1 MNDIAK
7 LLRDNTFA
15 RILMDSV
22 PLGLFVVD
30 GDGRVMAVNNV
41 LKRVLGVTEQA
52 VVGKGSGET
61 LGCLHASETTEGC
74 GFAEYCKDCECR
86 KLALTAIS
94 RNQKRKARAYF
105 QLIIDGQVRD
115 LTMLVSAVP
124 FTFNNKRFA
133 VLIIADITQLS
144 SISPSDTGNGFRG
157 ILGRDEKMQELS
169 ETIRQ
174 VARTDAP
181 VLIQGETGTGKELVA
196 LAIHKESPRAR
207 KHFVPINCGA
217 LPEGLLETEL
227 FGHVKGAFTGAIREK
242 RGRFELADGG
252 TIFLDE
258 VGELSPATQVKLLR
272 VLQDGSFER
281 VGGERTIRVDAR
293 VISATNKDL
302 EEEVAA
308 GRFRLDLYYR
318 LCVMPIML
326 PSLRDRK
333 GDIPLLAEHFLEHYS
348 EESSGKKLTLSP
360 MVLSIFMHHSWP
372 GNVRELQNVLQFA
385 YVKCQGRM
393 IEPRHLPS
401 NLQWIMPRPSRLRR
415 RKSKLQP
422 IAVAEALKKAGGN
435 KRKAAQILGVSRS
448 NLYRFFARHENNS
461 GPLGPSPPTH

>member
-1 MNDIAK
+1 MNDIPE

-22 PLGLFVVD
+22 PCGLFVVD
-30 GDGRVMAVNNV
+30 GEGRVMAVNNT
-41 LKRVLGVTEQA
+41 LERVLGVTEQA
-52 VVGKGSGET
+52 LVGKGSGET
-61 LGCLHASETTEGC
+61 LGCLHASETPEGC
-74 GFAEYCKDCECR
+74 GSGEYCKDCECR

-94 RNQKRKARAYF
+94 RNQKRNANVYF
-105 QLIIDGQVRD
+105 QLVIDGQVRD

-133 VLIIADITQLS
+133 VLIIADITRLS
-144 SISPSDTGNGFRG
+144 SISPPHAGNGFRG
-157 ILGRDEKMQELS
+157 IMGRDEKMQELFD
-169 ETIRQ
+169 TIRQ
-174 VARTDAP
+174 VARTNAP

-217 LPEGLLETEL
+217 LPEGLLESEL

-242 RGRFELADGG
+242 KGRFELADGG

-281 VGGERTIRVDAR
+281 VGDEHTIRVDAR
-293 VISATNKDL
+293 VISATNKNL
-302 EEEVAA
+302 EQEVAA

-318 LCVMPIML
+318 LCVMPVIL
-326 PSLRDRK
+326 PPLRNRQ
-333 GDIPLLAEHFLEHYS
+333 GDIPLLAKRFLEHYS
-348 EESSGKKLTLSP
+348 EESLGKKLTLSP
-360 MVLSIFMHHSWP
+360 MVLSTFRHHTWP
-372 GNVRELQNVLQFA
+372 GNVRELQNALQFA
-385 YVKCQGRM
+385 CVKCQGHM
-393 IEPRHLPS
+393 IEPKHLPS
-401 NLQWIMPRPSRLRR
+401 NLQSTMSRPPTVRR
-415 RKSKLQP
+415 REPKLQP
-422 IAVAEALKKAGGN
+422 IAVADALKKAGGN

-448 NLYRFFARHENNS
+448 TLYRFFARQDNNLAGS
-461 GPLGPSPPTH
+461 

>member
-1 MNDIAK
+1 MNDIPE

-22 PLGLFVVD
+22 PCGLFVVD
-30 GDGRVMAVNNV
+30 GEGRVMAVNNT
-41 LKRVLGVTEQA
+41 LERVLGVTEQA
-52 VVGKGSGET
+52 IVGKGSGET
-61 LGCLHASETTEGC
+61 LGCLHASETPEGC
-74 GFAEYCKDCECR
+74 GSGEYCKDCECR

-94 RNQKRKARAYF
+94 GNQKLNANVYF

-133 VLIIADITQLS
+133 VLIIADITRLS
-144 SISPSDTGNGFRG
+144 SISPPHTGNGFRG
-157 ILGRDEKMQELS
+157 IVGRDEKMQELFD
-169 ETIRQ
+169 TIRQ

-217 LPEGLLETEL
+217 LPEGLLESEL

-242 RGRFELADGG
+242 KGRFELADGG

-281 VGGERTIRVDAR
+281 VGSEHTIRVDAR
-293 VISATNKDL
+293 VISATNKNL

-318 LCVMPIML
+318 LCVMPVIL
-326 PSLRDRK
+326 PPLRNRQ
-333 GDIPLLAEHFLEHYS
+333 GDIPLLAKRFLEHYS
-348 EESSGKKLTLSP
+348 EESLGKKLTLSP
-360 MVLSIFMHHSWP
+360 MALSIFRHHTWP
-372 GNVRELQNVLQFA
+372 GNVRELQNALQFA
-385 YVKCQGRM
+385 CVKCQGHM
-393 IEPRHLPS
+393 IEPKHLPS
-401 NLQWIMPRPSRLRR
+401 NLQWSMSRPSTVRR
-415 RKSKLQP
+415 REPKLQP
-422 IAVAEALKKAGGN
+422 IPVADALKKAGGN

-448 NLYRFFARHENNS
+448 TLYRFFGRHENTPA
-461 GPLGPSPPTH
+461 GA